1 MLNITTNRF
10 TFNHY
15 YERAFVRLLIT
26 LVKAAVCA
34 PSIGLAG
41 EQRNTPLVPYP
52 LYTQYTALHFFSDF
66 SFCFSV

>member
-34 PSIGLAG
+34 PSRPSWGTA
-41 EQRNTPLVPYP
+41 EHAPRTP
-52 LYTQYTALHFFSDF
+52 YTALHFFSDF
-66 SFCFSV
+66 LFCFSV